1 MLEMPKIRIVATA
14 MVVCALTF
22 GLAAAAAQAE
32 ETVAVTKAGFSPDAL
47 GVPTNV
53 FGAATIGSTNLP
65 VPSPITHINVLGP
78 AGLTLN
84 LEGTGTC
91 TAATLENIGP
101 QACPADSKAGFGGG
115 EGAYEIA
122 KEVINE
128 SFTVDFFLANNKPG
142 HVELLIYL
150 DGATPVSIQLVFTA
164 PVIQE
169 PKPYGLGFS
178 LNVPLI
184 KVLPEASDA
193 SAISAFFTAGAKNV
207 AYYKKVHGK
216 RKLFHVK
223 GIITPKTCPHGGWPA
238 ASEISFED
246 GSTVKTPV
254 KIPCPKK

>member
-1 MLEMPKIRIVATA
+1 MLKVRIIATILAGCALLLGVAT
-14 MVVCALTF
+14 
-22 GLAAAAAQAE
+22 AAQAE
-32 ETVAVTKAGFSPDAL
+32 ETVTITKAGFSPDLL

-91 TAATLENIGP
+91 TAAILENTGP

-122 KEVINE
+122 HEIIHEN
-128 SFTVDFFLANNKPG
+128 FTVDFFLGNNKPG

-207 AYYKKVHGK
+207 AYFKKVHGK
-216 RKLFHVK
+216 KKLFHVK
-223 GIITPKTCPHGGWPA
+223 GIITPKTCPHGGWPG

-246 GSTVKTPV
+246 GTTVKSTT